1 MGNDSCKGSEKCET
15 YLASCL
21 SVTGIGRSPGC
32 PVPQFREKFGAVAK
46 RPCQQQTRTC
56 QHFQAFQQED
66 LVYNQCQTFLLSLV
80 TIWLLWRGKLLFS
93 QAVLQY
99 SSNLAKADHSSN
111 MNSRFGTSE
120 LRLNLLDASL
130 PFEWVHFRISL
141 ALIVPHPDNKRSSN
155 RSSPWQLELP
165 NRCPRY
171 PVNVYSDV
179 FDPRTAQSYEELAR
193 YFLLD
198 DLSMYWVLYFN
209 TQVLEKQHKVNNM
222 ESVFSSW

>member
-1 MGNDSCKGSEKCET
+1 MGNDSCKSYEKCET
-15 YLASCL
+15 YFASCL
-21 SVTGIGRSPGC
+21 SVAGIGTSPSC
-32 PVPQFREKFGAVAK
+32 QVPQFREKFGAVAK

-56 QHFQAFQQED
+56 QHFQALQQED

-120 LRLNLLDASL
+120 MRLNLLDASL
-130 PFEWVHFRISL
+130 PFEWVPFRISL
-141 ALIVPHPDNKRSSN
+141 ALIVPRPDNKRSSN

-179 FDPRTAQSYEELAR
+179 FDPSTAQSYEELAR
-193 YFLLD
+193 YFVV
-198 DLSMYWVLYFN
+198 SCP
-209 TQVLEKQHKVNNM
+209 TR
-222 ESVFSSW
+222 